1 MRLVLECPRKIPDT
15 LFPLSRDPELT
26 VLDELADNADADAEE
41 EIAGDHVQHD
51 DGLGDWM
58 CRLVLDQRERGRD
71 IDRVIEAGPEGNP
84 GRRIGIVNRL
94 QPLNAKEDFIE
105 QAEQPDRSQ
114 YPRGPSRNT
123 DAVFTC
129 RFPG

>member
-1 MRLVLECPRKIPDT
+1 MTGSTDH
-15 LFPLSRDPELT
+15 ELT

-58 CRLVLDQRERGRD
+58 YRLVLDQRERGRD

-84 GRRIGIVNRL
+84 GRRIGIAHWL
-94 QPLNAKEDFIE
+94 QPLHAEKDFVE
-105 QAEQPDRSQ
+105 QAE
-114 YPRGPSRNT
+114 
-123 DAVFTC
+123 
-129 RFPG
+129 